1 MAARSGLRARGR
13 GGGGRR
19 PGTHR
24 GRSGQQRRAPGYYGR
39 PGRRPSGSAVAA
51 VFLGLSAGPEPQR
64 SGSGSGGLTSLL
76 RGPVPSNRH
85 RPGCGSAGGSSFTFP
100 AGGASAR
107 CTGPGGGGGD
117 AGRGRREE
125 AWVCSGSKHGSREEE
140 LEPPEPPLPE
150 PPFATRAGSPSMPL
164 SLSYCQYHR
173 AAESMAQAQPNLLAS
188 RARLRRPPTGDFKR
202 EARLHWPPRA
212 FTPRLACSAE
222 SWSGIGGAG
231 GRRNWRV

>member
-107 CTGPGGGGGD
+107 CTGPGGGGGGGGD

-125 AWVCSGSKHGSREEE
+125 AWVCSGSKHRSREEE

-202 EARLHWPPRA
+202 EARLH
-212 FTPRLACSAE
+212 
-222 SWSGIGGAG
+222 
-231 GRRNWRV
+231 